1 MKFRKSD
8 LTVEDF
14 ERGRKKSELKQ
25 VLDEFI
31 AMESD
36 VVVIDPKENGYSRRR
51 YCKNSRLWTRMGRI
65 NFDNPTQKMSK
76 ICLTFLFWYDII
88 IQLHDIIWL

>member
-25 VLDEFI
+25 ALDEFI
-31 AMESD
+31 AMEAN
-36 VVVIDPKENGYSRRR
+36 VVVIDPKENGYSSAESCRSSLRNAIKR
-51 YCKNSRLWTRMGRI
+51 YGYTSIKTSSINSLVYMYKQ
-65 NFDNPTQKMSK
+65 N
-76 ICLTFLFWYDII
+76 L
-88 IQLHDIIWL
+88 

>member
-8 LTVEDF
+8 LTVEDL

-25 VLDEFI
+25 ALDEFI

-36 VVVIDPKENGYSRRR
+36 VVVIDPKENEYSSAESCRSSLRNAIKRYGYTSI
-51 YCKNSRLWTRMGRI
+51 KTSSINSLVYMYKRNL
-65 NFDNPTQKMSK
+65 
-76 ICLTFLFWYDII
+76 
-88 IQLHDIIWL
+88 

>member
-14 ERGRKKSELKQ
+14 ERERKKSELKQ
-25 VLDEFI
+25 ALDEFI

-36 VVVIDPKENGYSRRR
+36 VVVIDPKENGYSSAESCRSSLRNAIKR
-51 YCKNSRLWTRMGRI
+51 YGYTSIKTSFINSLVYMYKRNL
-65 NFDNPTQKMSK
+65 
-76 ICLTFLFWYDII
+76 
-88 IQLHDIIWL
+88 

>member
-25 VLDEFI
+25 ALDEFI
-31 AMESD
+31 AMEAN
-36 VVVIDPKENGYSRRR
+36 VVVIDPKENGYSSAESCRSSLRNAIKR
-51 YCKNSRLWTRMGRI
+51 YGYTSIKTSSINSLVYMYKRNL
-65 NFDNPTQKMSK
+65 
-76 ICLTFLFWYDII
+76 
-88 IQLHDIIWL
+88 

>member
-14 ERGRKKSELKQ
+14 ERGKKKSELKQ
-25 VLDEFI
+25 ALDEFI

-36 VVVIDPKENGYSRRR
+36 VVVIDSKENGYSSAESCRSSLRNAIKR
-51 YCKNSRLWTRMGRI
+51 YGYTSIKTSSINSLVYMYKRNL
-65 NFDNPTQKMSK
+65 
-76 ICLTFLFWYDII
+76 
-88 IQLHDIIWL
+88 

>member
-14 ERGRKKSELKQ
+14 ERGRKKSKLKQ
-25 VLDEFI
+25 ALDEFI

-36 VVVIDPKENGYSRRR
+36 VVVIDPKENEYSSAESCRSSLRNAIKRYGYTSI
-51 YCKNSRLWTRMGRI
+51 KTSSINSLVYMYKRNL
-65 NFDNPTQKMSK
+65 
-76 ICLTFLFWYDII
+76 
-88 IQLHDIIWL
+88 

>member
-25 VLDEFI
+25 ALDEFI

-36 VVVIDPKENGYSRRR
+36 VVVIDPKENRYSSAESCRSSLRNAIKRYGYTSIKTSSINSLVYIYINETYNTI
-51 YCKNSRLWTRMGRI
+51 YCDCN
-65 NFDNPTQKMSK
+65 
-76 ICLTFLFWYDII
+76 
-88 IQLHDIIWL
+88 

>member
-25 VLDEFI
+25 SLDEFI

-36 VVVIDPKENGYSRRR
+36 VVVIDPKENEYSSAESCRSSLRNAIKRYGYTSI
-51 YCKNSRLWTRMGRI
+51 KTSSINSLVYMYKRNL
-65 NFDNPTQKMSK
+65 
-76 ICLTFLFWYDII
+76 
-88 IQLHDIIWL
+88 

>member
-25 VLDEFI
+25 ALDEFI

-36 VVVIDPKENGYSRRR
+36 VVVIDPKENGYTSI
-51 YCKNSRLWTRMGRI
+51 KTSSINSLVYMYKRNL
-65 NFDNPTQKMSK
+65 
-76 ICLTFLFWYDII
+76 
-88 IQLHDIIWL
+88 

>member
-14 ERGRKKSELKQ
+14 ERERKKSELKQ

-36 VVVIDPKENGYSRRR
+36 VVVIDPKENGYSSAESCRSSLRNAIKR
-51 YCKNSRLWTRMGRI
+51 YGYTSIKTSSINSLVYMYKRNL
-65 NFDNPTQKMSK
+65 
-76 ICLTFLFWYDII
+76 
-88 IQLHDIIWL
+88 

>member
-14 ERGRKKSELKQ
+14 ERGIKKSELKQ
-25 VLDEFI
+25 ALDEFI

-36 VVVIDPKENGYSRRR
+36 VVVIDPKENGYSSAESCRSSLRNAIKR
-51 YCKNSRLWTRMGRI
+51 YGYTSIKTFSINSLVYMYKRNL
-65 NFDNPTQKMSK
+65 
-76 ICLTFLFWYDII
+76 
-88 IQLHDIIWL
+88 

>member
-14 ERGRKKSELKQ
+14 ERERKKSELKQ
-25 VLDEFI
+25 ALDEFI

-36 VVVIDPKENGYSRRR
+36 IVVIDPKENGYSSAESCRSSLRNAIKR
-51 YCKNSRLWTRMGRI
+51 YGYTSIKTSSINSLVYMYKRNL
-65 NFDNPTQKMSK
+65 
-76 ICLTFLFWYDII
+76 
-88 IQLHDIIWL
+88 

>member
-8 LTVEDF
+8 LTGEDF

-25 VLDEFI
+25 ALDEFI

-36 VVVIDPKENGYSRRR
+36 VVVIDPKENGYSSAESCRSSLRNAIKR
-51 YCKNSRLWTRMGRI
+51 YGYTSIKTSSINSLVYMYKRNL
-65 NFDNPTQKMSK
+65 
-76 ICLTFLFWYDII
+76 
-88 IQLHDIIWL
+88 

>member
-14 ERGRKKSELKQ
+14 ERRKKSELKQ
-25 VLDEFI
+25 ALDEFI

-36 VVVIDPKENGYSRRR
+36 VVVIDPKENGYSSAESCRSSLRNAIKR
-51 YCKNSRLWTRMGRI
+51 YGYTSIKTSSINSLVYMYKRNL
-65 NFDNPTQKMSK
+65 
-76 ICLTFLFWYDII
+76 
-88 IQLHDIIWL
+88 

>member
-14 ERGRKKSELKQ
+14 ERGIKKSELKQ
-25 VLDEFI
+25 ALDEFI

-36 VVVIDPKENGYSRRR
+36 IVVIDPKENGYSSAESCRSSLRNAIKQ
-51 YCKNSRLWTRMGRI
+51 YGYTSIKTSSINSLVYMYKRNL
-65 NFDNPTQKMSK
+65 
-76 ICLTFLFWYDII
+76 
-88 IQLHDIIWL
+88 

>member
-25 VLDEFI
+25 ALDEFI

-36 VVVIDPKENGYSRRR
+36 VAVIDPKENGYSSAESCRSSLRNAIKR
-51 YCKNSRLWTRMGRI
+51 YGYTSIKTSSINSLVYMYKRNL
-65 NFDNPTQKMSK
+65 
-76 ICLTFLFWYDII
+76 
-88 IQLHDIIWL
+88 

>member
-1 MKFRKSD
+1 MKFSKSD

-25 VLDEFI
+25 ALDEFI

-36 VVVIDPKENGYSRRR
+36 VVVIDPKENGYLSAESCRSSLRNAIKR
-51 YCKNSRLWTRMGRI
+51 YGYTSIKTSSINSLVYMYKRNL
-65 NFDNPTQKMSK
+65 
-76 ICLTFLFWYDII
+76 
-88 IQLHDIIWL
+88 

>member
-14 ERGRKKSELKQ
+14 EIGRKKSKLKQ
-25 VLDEFI
+25 ALDEFI

-36 VVVIDPKENGYSRRR
+36 VVVIDPKENGYSSAESCRSSLRNAIKR
-51 YCKNSRLWTRMGRI
+51 YGYTSIKTSSINSLVYMYKQ
-65 NFDNPTQKMSK
+65 N
-76 ICLTFLFWYDII
+76 L
-88 IQLHDIIWL
+88 

>member
-14 ERGRKKSELKQ
+14 ERGRKKSKLKQ
-25 VLDEFI
+25 ALDEFI

-36 VVVIDPKENGYSRRR
+36 VVVIDPKENGYSSAESCRSSI
-51 YCKNSRLWTRMGRI
+51 NSLVYMYKRNL
-65 NFDNPTQKMSK
+65 
-76 ICLTFLFWYDII
+76 
-88 IQLHDIIWL
+88 